1 MKVLAIIPA
10 YNEEKSIVSTVE
22 KYKKIC
28 PDYDYVVVNDGSAD
42 NTAKVCKMHNYKLL
56 NLPMNLGLAG
66 AFQTGMKYAY
76 RNDYDCAVQFDA
88 DGQHNPEYISA
99 MVDEIQKG
107 KDIVIGSRFV
117 SEKKPFSP
125 RMLGSRVI
133 GMAIKITT
141 GKKIKDPTSV
151 MRMYNR
157 KMIQEF
163 AHSVNYG
170 PEPDTISY
178 LLKNGASVS
187 EIQVSMNERVEG
199 TSYLNF
205 SRSIS
210 YMARMTISILLIQ
223 LFRKRG

>member
-1 MKVLAIIPA
+1 
-10 YNEEKSIVSTVE
+10 
-22 KYKKIC
+22 
-28 PDYDYVVVNDGSAD
+28 
-42 NTAKVCKMHNYKLL
+42 
-56 NLPMNLGLAG
+56 
-66 AFQTGMKYAY
+66 
-76 RNDYDCAVQFDA
+76 
-88 DGQHNPEYISA
+88 
-99 MVDEIQKG
+99 
-107 KDIVIGSRFV
+107 
-117 SEKKPFSP
+117 
-125 RMLGSRVI
+125 
-133 GMAIKITT
+133 
-141 GKKIKDPTSV
+141 
-151 MRMYNR
+151 
-157 KMIQEF
+157 MIQEF